1 MDPSNTAAAWLSF
14 TVTAIGL
21 GSLMSQAS
29 AIREQMDPFYNA
41 RGAEHLGTWV
51 SRQLSSPWY
60 RIARPSP
67 VGPKIV
73 AKLSDGF
80 CGLNVIHVSRLPF
93 ERTGKANWTGLLAI
107 MHKRQLLAART
118 PRVESALAEK
128 REGVYVIEVESTS
141 NGPTE
146 SPSWSSLETRP
157 LVRHGST
164 ACTVVSRA
172 TLITLLSLCNARCIF
187 RHSGAAGHRAAYAS
201 YSGQWYIEWPIGAPA
216 VVHFNAHDSHGLSS
230 DVYPA
235 SFERRI
241 DKCIQMTAGVIVA
254 PAPDKL
260 KCAFPGRK
268 PPGIWLLEYQPRG
281 FPGAHGSRH
290 LYNMMGGK
298 VYEVDFLFARECA
311 AETDLPPHEL
321 RLTLPS
327 KEKGR
332 NALFCIPAKEQQIL
346 AHLMDCLPWS
356 SLSWSIHRGLR
367 DLLVAFSKPTMNRF
381 RKSYAQKLRSI
392 AEQTPTN
399 LEVRG
404 WEPDFIRESI
414 PDIVYSSVM
423 AGVGDSGD
431 AVRVVTDVAL
441 LLWDGPM
448 SGLDETS
455 FWREQVSSPSKTEH
469 SLTPQMVI
477 ALTKCFVLEWSIE
490 FDYQI
495 YHDLPTELLFG

>member
-1 MDPSNTAAAWLSF
+1 MDSSSTAAAWLSF

-29 AIREQMDPFYNA
+29 AIREQMDPFHNT

-51 SRQLSSPWY
+51 SRQLPSPWY

-67 VGPKIV
+67 VGPKIT
-73 AKLSDGF
+73 AKMSDGF
-80 CGLNVIHVSRLPF
+80 CGSNGIHVSRLPF

-107 MHKRQLLAART
+107 LHKRQLVAARS
-118 PRVESALAEK
+118 PPFEPALANK
-128 REGVYVIEVESTS
+128 REGVYVVEIEGAPNV
-141 NGPTE
+141 PAD
-146 SPSWSSLETRP
+146 SPSWASLETRP

-187 RHSGAAGHRAAYAS
+187 RHSGAAGYRATYPS

-216 VVHFNAHDSHGLSS
+216 VVHFTAHDSHSLSS

-241 DKCIQMTAGVIVA
+241 DKCVQMTAGVIVA
-254 PAPDKL
+254 PGPNSL

-298 VYEVDFLFARECA
+298 VYEVDFLFARRCTVEN
-311 AETDLPPHEL
+311 DLPPHEL
-321 RLTLPS
+321 KLTLPS
-327 KEKGR
+327 KEKGQ
-332 NALFCIPAKEQQIL
+332 NATFCIPSKEQQML

-356 SLSWSIHRGLR
+356 PLSWSIHRGLR
-367 DLLVAFSKPTMNRF
+367 DLLLAFSKPTMNKF
-381 RKSYAQKLRSI
+381 RRSYAQTLRDVVH
-392 AEQTPTN
+392 QTPTK
-399 LEVRG
+399 LEARG
-404 WEPDFIRESI
+404 WEPKFIRESM
-414 PDIVYSSVM
+414 PDIAFSSVM
-423 AGVGDSGD
+423 AGAGDSGD
-431 AVRVVTDVAL
+431 AVRIVTDVAL
-441 LLWDGPM
+441 LSWEGPM
-448 SGLDETS
+448 KELDETS
-455 FWREQVSSPSKTEH
+455 FWREQLNLTSDNEQ